1 MRNATSV
8 MCGLC
13 QSNHSKAHTSPPS
26 HHNSSNRA
34 SSQDALKAAQSS
46 IRSSVQAQQDSSH
59 NNTDATGSDANSILC
74 TPRWHPKESKTPNH
88 NQNYSPKLSNSN
100 KESHERVTNCTCIRQ
115 QRHSSS
121 TNQTRREATADA
133 RLAERSHIRPD
144 HNPHMVRRTVQRL
157 RTRHRNRRV
166 P

>member
-1 MRNATSV
+1 MVAMRFDTSKKPIDRTRNKRDV
-8 MCGLC
+8 WTVPVKPFKG
-13 QSNHSKAHTSPPS
+13 AHFAKPS

-46 IRSSVQAQQDSSH
+46 TRSSVQAQQDSSH

-100 KESHERVTNCTCIRQ
+100 KES
-115 QRHSSS
+115 
-121 TNQTRREATADA
+121 
-133 RLAERSHIRPD
+133 
-144 HNPHMVRRTVQRL
+144 
-157 RTRHRNRRV
+157 
-166 P
+166 